1 MTVSEW
7 RRKHKRCAWCK
18 HRKRH
23 AISNS
28 MTAFSYYTCKAK
40 GKEVNTRLP
49 RLFCKVFELE
59 EDHGNL

>member
-18 HRKRH
+18 HLKRH

-28 MTAFSYYTCKAK
+28 VTAFSYYTCKAK

-49 RLFCKVFELE
+49 RLLKSI
-59 EDHGNL
+59 

>member
-18 HRKRH
+18 HLKMH
-23 AISNS
+23 TINNV
-28 MTAFSYYTCKAK
+28 TKLSYYTCKAK
-40 GKEVNTRLP
+40 KKEVNPNLSRPFCRL
-49 RLFCKVFELE
+49 FELE